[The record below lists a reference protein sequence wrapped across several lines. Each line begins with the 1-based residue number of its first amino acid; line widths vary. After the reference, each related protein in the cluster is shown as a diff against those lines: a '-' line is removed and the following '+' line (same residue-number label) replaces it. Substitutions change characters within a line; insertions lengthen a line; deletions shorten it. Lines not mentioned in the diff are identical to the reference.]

1 MPYRSLPVGSKSLT
15 DRAQHSPNPRPRRGR
30 TPGDQAAAPRPP
42 DPVSITRG
50 LNRHSRHSRPVGA
63 QTRSRCLSVFHR
75 SARATAA
82 SCASELPPRTEAVWD
97 RATRTATCLD
107 RVDSAEADGEAPP
120 APAERSLPRGESGG
134 SAGRQYEPIPNSQG
148 MERFLPRVAWAGAM
162 EPRVPTRGGRRVAVR
177 PSAVVDAGGAAAAR
191 RLLIGPR
198 GIPRSARRV

>member
-63 QTRSRCLSVFHR
+63 QTRSRCLSVFDR
-75 SARATAA
+75 SARPERIQLLT
-82 SCASELPPRTEAVWD
+82 SASELPPRTEAVWD

-148 MERFLPRVAWAGAM
+148 NRFVGPS
-162 EPRVPTRGGRRVAVR
+162 TRMCETPICCSVTTETISCRR
-177 PSAVVDAGGAAAAR
+177 
-191 RLLIGPR
+191 
-198 GIPRSARRV
+198 